1 MTTRVPSAPI
11 RVVVAED
18 QVMVLGALAA
28 LLGMETDISVVAQAC
43 DGLEAL
49 DAVRAHQ
56 PDVLITDI
64 EMPGLSGLDLAQR
77 FAGLS
82 KPRIIVLTVFARP
95 GHLRRAMEAGVAGY
109 LLKDRPA
116 PELADAVRR
125 VVRGL
130 RVVDPELAAEAWSE
144 PDPLTER
151 ERQALRLAGHGK
163 SSAQIGTLLGISV
176 GTARNYLSDAI
187 SKLGAANRVEAARV
201 ARLKGWI

>member
-1 MTTRVPSAPI
+1 MTRSDAAPI

-28 LLGMETDISVVAQAC
+28 LLSMEADISVVAQAS
-43 DGLEAL
+43 DGPQAL
-49 DAVRAHQ
+49 AAVRTHK

-64 EMPGLSGLDLAQR
+64 EMPGLSGLDLAQQ
-77 FAGLS
+77 LS
-82 KPRIIVLTVFARP
+82 GEQDLRIIVLTVFARA
-95 GHLRRAMEAGVAGY
+95 GYFRRALEAGVAGY

-125 VVRGL
+125 VARGL

-151 ERQALRLAGHGK
+151 ERQTLRLAADGK
-163 SSAQIGTLLGISV
+163 TSAQIGALLGISE
-176 GTARNYLSDAI
+176 GTVRNYLSESI
-187 SKLGAANRVEAARV
+187 SKLGASNRVEAARL
-201 ARLKGWI
+201 ARLKGWL

>member
-1 MTTRVPSAPI
+1 MTRSDAAPI

-28 LLGMETDISVVAQAC
+28 LLSMEADISVVAQAS
-43 DGLEAL
+43 DGLQAL
-49 DAVRAHQ
+49 AAVRTHK

-64 EMPGLSGLDLAQR
+64 EMPGLSGLDLAQQ
-77 FAGLS
+77 LS
-82 KPRIIVLTVFARP
+82 GEQDLRIIVLTVFARA
-95 GHLRRAMEAGVAGY
+95 GYFRRALEAGVAGY

-125 VVRGL
+125 VARGL

-151 ERQALRLAGHGK
+151 ERQTLRLAADGK
-163 SSAQIGTLLGISV
+163 TSAQIGALLGISE
-176 GTARNYLSDAI
+176 GTVRNYLSESI
-187 SKLGAANRVEAARV
+187 SKLGASNRVEAARL
-201 ARLKGWI
+201 ARLKGWL